1 MVSSLIILSIS
12 LILLG
17 LGKLVGTIFLQ
28 KWEAN
33 HDKVSGYECG
43 FDAFSDAR
51 DPFDVKFYLI
61 GILFII
67 FDVELVFFFPYIM
80 CYKEVGFYGLYCM
93 IYFLVILVIG
103 FLYECKKGCMNWD

>member
-1 MVSSLIILSIS
+1 MVSSLIILSLS
-12 LILLG
+12 LIFLG
-17 LGKLVGTIFLQ
+17 VGKLTGTILLNR
-28 KWEAN
+28 WEAN

-80 CYKEVGFYGLYCM
+80 SIREIGFFGLYFF
-93 IYFLVILVIG
+93 IYFLIILVVG
-103 FLYECKKGCMNWD
+103 FLYEWKKGCMNWD